1 MSSTARLRCLT
12 HDVNAHE
19 FGAYGP
25 GPILR
30 LIQNLEHINAL
41 IDADPDFYVGHD
53 GFQNQAKTSWIDE
66 FLQLHRNCELG
77 VVDDGHVW
85 RKTDSLLATYQRE
98 GRPILSKFEGV

>member
-1 MSSTARLRCLT
+1 MSSTVRLRCLT

-19 FGAYGP
+19 FGSSGP

-41 IDADPDFYVGHD
+41 IDADPDFYISHD
-53 GFQNQAKTSWIDE
+53 GFENQAKSSWIDE

-77 VVDDGHVW
+77 AVDDGRIW
-85 RKTDSLLATYQRE
+85 RKHESLPAPYTRE
-98 GRPILSKFEGV
+98 GRPILSKFEGL